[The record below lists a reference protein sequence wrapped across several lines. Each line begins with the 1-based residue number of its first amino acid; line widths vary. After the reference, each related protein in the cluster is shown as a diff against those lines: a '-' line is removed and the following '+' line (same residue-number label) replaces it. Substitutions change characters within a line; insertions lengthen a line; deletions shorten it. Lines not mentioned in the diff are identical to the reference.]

1 MSGLRLAVLPFVA
14 LFAAGFVAPAASRAQ
29 DASLAPCRLCSGEGD
44 SPLNARPATPLRLE
58 VESRL
63 DFDKVVFEGNGNAL
77 LALSPGGVARLTG
90 AATAAGARAMPGA
103 VVIRGEPGRAVRI
116 DLPAHVEL
124 FGTGSGS
131 LRIDSLVTDLSAFPR
146 IGDDGTLSFRFGGD
160 LRLSGEIEGAFRGT
174 IDITVEY
181 L

>member
-14 LFAAGFVAPAASRAQ
+14 LFAAGLVVPAGLSAQ
-29 DASLAPCRLCSGEGD
+29 DAGLAPCRLCGGGSD
-44 SPLNARPATPLRLE
+44 SSLNARPATPLRLQ

-63 DFDKVVFEGNGNAL
+63 DFDKVVFEGKGNAV
-77 LALSPGGVARLTG
+77 LALSPAGIARLSG
-90 AATAAGARAMPGA
+90 AATAAGARAMPG
-103 VVIRGEPGRAVRI
+103 VVLVRGEPGRAVRI
-116 DLPAHVEL
+116 DLPHQVEL
-124 FGTGSGS
+124 FGGGAGS
-131 LRIDSLVTDLSAFPR
+131 LRIDSLVTDLAPFPR

-160 LRLSGEIEGAFRGT
+160 LRLTGDSDGAYHGT